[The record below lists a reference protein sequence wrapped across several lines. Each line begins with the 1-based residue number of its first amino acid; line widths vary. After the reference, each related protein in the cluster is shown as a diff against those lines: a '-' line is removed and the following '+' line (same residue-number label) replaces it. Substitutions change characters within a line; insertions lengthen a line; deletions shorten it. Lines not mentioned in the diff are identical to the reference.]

1 MKFTHVNGEDAAGRR
16 VSVAPHLKPE
26 VGEDG
31 TFEVSES
38 KLKERGVDPEASRER
53 LEEAGHRYGVPEPV
67 TDEDSVDEDEDGESP
82 DHDEEDSGS
91 GEDES
96 QDEPESDESPEDE
109 EDSGSGEDQKPEGA
123 TKTDL
128 MNLYKDQLVEMA
140 EEVEGVE
147 TDQNKEPL
155 AEDLAGQ
162 VVLEDEE

>member
-1 MKFTHVNGEDAAGRR
+1 MKFTHANGEDAAGRR

-38 KLKERGVDPEASRER
+38 ELEQRGVDPEAARER
-53 LEEAGHRYGVPEPV
+53 LEEAGHVYGAPEGS
-67 TDEDSVDEDEDGESP
+67 DS
-82 DHDEEDSGS
+82 
-91 GEDES
+91 DES
-96 QDEPESDESPEDE
+96 QDGSETDESPDQDE
-109 EDSGSGEDQKPEGA
+109 EDSGSGEDQEPEAA

-128 MNLYKDQLVEMA
+128 MDLKKDQLVQMA